1 MSLHSPAPMLIAL
14 SLALAGTE
22 AGTGIALAQATTA
35 PAAAP
40 AKNSPHNSNAP
51 IDWVANRIEVQDQQ
65 HRAVLTGAVRVVQE
79 EMTLTA
85 DRVTANYTGSVAG
98 SSSTPA
104 TGSGG
109 KAPAG
114 SNSGGP
120 QVHRLDATGNVV
132 VTRPTEVAH
141 GQFGI
146 YDLDK
151 RLVTLIGGVTLDRTG
166 PNPGTVRGGRLVIDL
181 NTGHANMDGSAVGG
195 AGSAGVGGR
204 VSGRF
209 TVPQHNDNQGNASA
223 PKPASPAKPAQH

>member
-1 MSLHSPAPMLIAL
+1 MSLHSPAPKLIAL
-14 SLALAGTE
+14 TLALAGT
-22 AGTGIALAQATTA
+22 GVALAQATTA

-98 SSSTPA
+98 SSSPSSSPA
-104 TGSGG
+104 PASGG

-120 QVHRLDATGNVV
+120 QVHRLDANGNVV

-141 GQFGI
+141 GQYGI

-166 PNPGTVRGGRLVIDL
+166 ANAGTVRGGRLVIDL